1 MHIFDKISSLSKGI
15 AVLVDPDKFNTKE
28 SLADF
33 LIKIKLAEPDFIF
46 VGGSSV
52 AKSDFDQCVEMA
64 KKMLSIPLVLFPGA
78 AHHISNYADALLFLS
93 LISGRNPDFLIGQ
106 HVEAIDELEQMNI
119 ETIPTSYLLIDGG
132 KMSSVQYFSG
142 TQPIPQDEFSIA
154 RKTALAGKHLGQKL
168 IYADAGSGAIRP
180 ISCEMIKAL
189 SSVKSPL
196 IVGGGLNSIKRVK
209 AAHNSGAN
217 LAVIGNKLEE
227 DIDFLLDLK
236 NYMEARSM
244 PLS

>member
-15 AVLVDPDKFNTKE
+15 AVLVDPDKFKTKE

-33 LIKIKLAEPDFIF
+33 LIKIKLAQPDFIF

-78 AHHISNYADALLFLS
+78 AHHISNNADALLFLS

-132 KMSSVQYFSG
+132 KMSSVQYVSG

-180 ISCEMIKAL
+180 ISCEMIETL
-189 SSVKSPL
+189 STVKSPL

-217 LAVIGNKLEE
+217 LVVIGNKLEE
-227 DIDFLLDLK
+227 DVDFLLDLK
-236 NYMEARSM
+236 NYMEA
-244 PLS
+244 

>member
-15 AVLVDPDKFNTKE
+15 AVLVDPDKFKTKE

-52 AKSDFDQCVEMA
+52 ARSDFNQCVEMA

-78 AHHISNYADALLFLS
+78 AHHISNNADALLFLS

-132 KMSSVQYFSG
+132 KMSSVQYVSG
-142 TQPIPQDEFSIA
+142 TQPIPQDEYSIA
-154 RKTALAGKHLGQKL
+154 RKTALAGKYLGHKL

-180 ISCEMIKAL
+180 ISCEMIKTL

-196 IVGGGLNSIKRVK
+196 IIGGGLNSIKRVK

-236 NYMEARSM
+236 NYMEA
-244 PLS
+244 

>member
-1 MHIFDKISSLSKGI
+1 MHIFDKISTLSKGI
-15 AVLVDPDKFNTKE
+15 AVLVDPDKFKTKE

-132 KMSSVQYFSG
+132 KMSSVQYVSG
-142 TQPIPQDEFSIA
+142 TQPIPQDEYSIA
-154 RKTALAGKHLGQKL
+154 RKTALAGKYLGHKL

-180 ISCEMIKAL
+180 ISCEMIKTL

-196 IVGGGLNSIKRVK
+196 IIGGGLNSIKRVK

>member
-1 MHIFDKISSLSKGI
+1 MNIFHKISSLSRGI
-15 AVLVDPDKFNTKE
+15 AVLIDPDKFKTKE

-33 LIKIKLAEPDFIF
+33 LIKIKLAEPDFVF

-52 AKSDFDQCVEMA
+52 TKSDFDQCVEMV

-78 AHHISNYADALLFLS
+78 AHHISNNADALLFLS

-132 KMSSVQYFSG
+132 KMSSVQYVSG
-142 TQPIPQDEFSIA
+142 TQPIPQDEYSIA
-154 RKTALAGKHLGQKL
+154 RKTALAGKYLGHKL

-180 ISCEMIKAL
+180 ISCEMIKTL

-196 IVGGGLNSIKRVK
+196 IIGGGLNSIKRVK

>member
-78 AHHISNYADALLFLS
+78 AHHISNNADALLFLS

-132 KMSSVQYFSG
+132 KMSSVQYVSG
-142 TQPIPQDEFSIA
+142 TQPIPQDEYSIA
-154 RKTALAGKHLGQKL
+154 RKTALAGKYLGHKL

-180 ISCEMIKAL
+180 ISCEMIKTL

-196 IVGGGLNSIKRVK
+196 IIGGGLNSIKRVK

>member
-15 AVLVDPDKFNTKE
+15 AVLVDPDKFKTKE

-78 AHHISNYADALLFLS
+78 AHHISNNADALLFLS

-132 KMSSVQYFSG
+132 KMSSVQYVSG

-180 ISCEMIKAL
+180 ISCEMIETL
-189 SSVKSPL
+189 STVKSPL
-196 IVGGGLNSIKRVK
+196 IVGGGLNTIKRVK

-217 LAVIGNKLEE
+217 LVVIGNKLEE
-227 DIDFLLDLK
+227 DVDFLLDLK
-236 NYMEARSM
+236 NYMEA
-244 PLS
+244 

>member
-15 AVLVDPDKFNTKE
+15 AVLVDPDKFKTKE

-52 AKSDFDQCVEMA
+52 ARSDFNQCVEMA
-64 KKMLSIPLVLFPGA
+64 KKILSIPLVLFPGA
-78 AHHISNYADALLFLS
+78 AHHISNNADALLFLS

-132 KMSSVQYFSG
+132 KMSSVQYVSG
-142 TQPIPQDEFSIA
+142 TQPIPQDEYSIA
-154 RKTALAGKHLGQKL
+154 RKTALAGKYLGHKL

-180 ISCEMIKAL
+180 ISCEMIKTL

-196 IVGGGLNSIKRVK
+196 IIGGGLNSIKRVK

-236 NYMEARSM
+236 NYMEA
-244 PLS
+244 

>member
-1 MHIFDKISSLSKGI
+1 MHIFDKISTLSKGI
-15 AVLVDPDKFNTKE
+15 AVLVDPDKFKTKE

-78 AHHISNYADALLFLS
+78 AHHISNNADALLFLS

-132 KMSSVQYFSG
+132 KMSSVQYVSG

-180 ISCEMIKAL
+180 ISCEMIETL
-189 SSVKSPL
+189 STIKSPL

-217 LAVIGNKLEE
+217 LVVIGNKLEE
-227 DIDFLLDLK
+227 DVDFLLDLK
-236 NYMEARSM
+236 NYMEA
-244 PLS
+244 

>member
-15 AVLVDPDKFNTKE
+15 AVLVDPDKFKTKE

-78 AHHISNYADALLFLS
+78 AHHISNNADALLFLS

-132 KMSSVQYFSG
+132 KMSSVQYVSG

-189 SSVKSPL
+189 STVKSPL

-217 LAVIGNKLEE
+217 LVVIGNKLEE

-236 NYMEARSM
+236 NYMEA
-244 PLS
+244 

>member
-1 MHIFDKISSLSKGI
+1 MNIFHKISSLSKGI
-15 AVLVDPDKFNTKE
+15 AVLVDPDKFKTKE

-132 KMSSVQYFSG
+132 KMSSVQYVSG

-217 LAVIGNKLEE
+217 LVVIGNKLEE
-227 DIDFLLDLK
+227 DVDFLLDLK
-236 NYMEARSM
+236 NYMEA
-244 PLS
+244 

>member
-15 AVLVDPDKFNTKE
+15 AVLVDPDKFKTKE

-78 AHHISNYADALLFLS
+78 AHHISNNADALLFLS

-132 KMSSVQYFSG
+132 KMSSVQYVSG

-180 ISCEMIKAL
+180 ISCEMIETL
-189 SSVKSPL
+189 STVKSPL

-217 LAVIGNKLEE
+217 LVVIGNKLEE
-227 DIDFLLDLK
+227 DVDFLLDLK
-236 NYMEARSM
+236 NYMEA
-244 PLS
+244 

>member
-1 MHIFDKISSLSKGI
+1 MNIFHKISSLSKGI
-15 AVLVDPDKFNTKE
+15 AVLVDPDKFKTKE

-52 AKSDFDQCVEMA
+52 TKSDFDQCVEMA

-78 AHHISNYADALLFLS
+78 AHHISNNADALLFLS

-106 HVEAIDELEQMNI
+106 HFEAIDELEQMNI

-132 KMSSVQYFSG
+132 KMSSVQYVSG

-154 RKTALAGKHLGQKL
+154 RKTALAGKHLGHKL
-168 IYADAGSGAIRP
+168 IYADAGSGAIQP
-180 ISCEMIKAL
+180 ISSEMIQAL

-196 IVGGGLNSIKRVK
+196 IIGGGLGSINSIE
-209 AAHNSGAN
+209 AAHRSGAN
-217 LAVIGNKLEE
+217 LVVIGNKLEE
-227 DIDFLLDLK
+227 DIDFLLDLRD
-236 NYMEARSM
+236 YMKA
-244 PLS
+244 

>member
-1 MHIFDKISSLSKGI
+1 MNIFHKISSLSKGI
-15 AVLVDPDKFNTKE
+15 AVLVDPDKFKTKE

-78 AHHISNYADALLFLS
+78 AHHISNNADALLFLS

-132 KMSSVQYFSG
+132 KMSSVQYVSG
-142 TQPIPQDEFSIA
+142 TQPIPQDEYSIA
-154 RKTALAGKHLGQKL
+154 RKTALAGKYLGHKL

-180 ISCEMIKAL
+180 ISCEMIETL
-189 SSVKSPL
+189 STVKSPL

-217 LAVIGNKLEE
+217 LVVIGNKLEE
-227 DIDFLLDLK
+227 DVDFLLDLK
-236 NYMEARSM
+236 NYMEA
-244 PLS
+244 

>member
-15 AVLVDPDKFNTKE
+15 AVLVDPDKFKTKE

-78 AHHISNYADALLFLS
+78 AHHISNNADALLFLS

-132 KMSSVQYFSG
+132 KMSSVQYVSG

-180 ISCEMIKAL
+180 ISCEMIKTL

-196 IVGGGLNSIKRVK
+196 IIGGGLNSIKRVK

>member
-1 MHIFDKISSLSKGI
+1 MHIFDKISTLSKGI
-15 AVLVDPDKFNTKE
+15 AVLVDPDKFKTKE

-52 AKSDFDQCVEMA
+52 TKSDFDQCVEMV

-78 AHHISNYADALLFLS
+78 SHHLSNNADALLFLS

-106 HVEAIDELEQMNI
+106 HFEAIDELEQMNI

-132 KMSSVQYFSG
+132 KMSSVQYVSG
-142 TQPIPQDEFSIA
+142 TQPIPQDEYSIA
-154 RKTALAGKHLGQKL
+154 RKTALAGKYLGHKL

-180 ISCEMIKAL
+180 ISCEMIKTL

-196 IVGGGLNSIKRVK
+196 IIGGGLNSIKRVK

>member
-1 MHIFDKISSLSKGI
+1 MHIFDKISTLSKGI
-15 AVLVDPDKFNTKE
+15 AVLVDPDKFKTKE

-52 AKSDFDQCVEMA
+52 ARSDFNQCVEMA

-78 AHHISNYADALLFLS
+78 AHHISNNADALLFLS

-132 KMSSVQYFSG
+132 KMSSVQYVSG
-142 TQPIPQDEFSIA
+142 TQPIPQDEYSIA
-154 RKTALAGKHLGQKL
+154 RKTALAGKYLGHKL

-180 ISCEMIKAL
+180 ISCEMIETL
-189 SSVKSPL
+189 STVKSPL

-217 LAVIGNKLEE
+217 LVVIGNKLEE
-227 DIDFLLDLK
+227 DVDFLLDLK
-236 NYMEARSM
+236 NYMEA
-244 PLS
+244 

>member
-15 AVLVDPDKFNTKE
+15 AVLVDPDKFKTKE

-78 AHHISNYADALLFLS
+78 AHHISNNADALLFLS

-132 KMSSVQYFSG
+132 KMSSVQYVSG

-154 RKTALAGKHLGQKL
+154 RKTALAGKYLGHKL

-180 ISCEMIKAL
+180 ISCEMIETL
-189 SSVKSPL
+189 STVKSPL

-217 LAVIGNKLEE
+217 LVVIGNKLEE
-227 DIDFLLDLK
+227 DVDFLLDLK
-236 NYMEARSM
+236 NYMEA
-244 PLS
+244 